1 MIKPPLSGLVAINGR
16 NFGNHRFRHSRI
28 DTGVGFVSLFLVFA
42 HILTI
47 ISGAIIKCMTN
58 AEITKLSKDMQ
69 KGFADVDKKING
81 LDSKFSKRFDVAEK
95 RTDKVD
101 EQLDR
106 LTKLVITGFD
116 HVDKVLETKA
126 NAADIQRIFKILDDL
141 SQRLEITEDE
151 RLVMASHVTALIG
164 WVEKAAKRIDLKFVR

>member
-1 MIKPPLSGLVAINGR
+1 MS
-16 NFGNHRFRHSRI
+16 
-28 DTGVGFVSLFLVFA
+28 
-42 HILTI
+42 
-47 ISGAIIKCMTN
+47 N

-81 LDSKFSKRFDVAEK
+81 FDFKFSKRFDTVDKRLDVLDERFNAVDERLDVADI
-95 RTDKVD
+95 RTNKID

-106 LTKLVITGFD
+106 LTRIVIKGFG

-126 NAADIQRIFKILDDL
+126 NATDIQRIFKIPDDL

-151 RLVMASHVTALIG
+151 RLVMANQLTRLHG
-164 WVEKAAKRIDLKFVR
+164 WVEKAAKRIDLKFV